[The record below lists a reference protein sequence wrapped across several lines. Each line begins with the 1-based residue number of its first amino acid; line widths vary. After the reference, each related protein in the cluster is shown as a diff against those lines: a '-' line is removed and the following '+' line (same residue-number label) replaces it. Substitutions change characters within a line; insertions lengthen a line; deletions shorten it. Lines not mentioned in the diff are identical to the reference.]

1 MWDPKREPLDQC
13 TTAEKFAK
21 YANGGSLSM
30 CQIES
35 VAFGINQCHHSDGIV
50 PAQRYKVRGVRRKC
64 LKFYELISKIRCW
77 IKEKEFGF
85 DFHS

>member
-1 MWDPKREPLDQC
+1 MFIILNMFMILNMFIILNFLNYSFWVFLMWDPKREPLDQC

-50 PAQRYKVRGVRRKC
+50 PAQRV
-64 LKFYELISKIRCW
+64 
-77 IKEKEFGF
+77 
-85 DFHS
+85 

>member
-50 PAQRYKVRGVRRKC
+50 P
-64 LKFYELISKIRCW
+64 S
-77 IKEKEFGF
+77 
-85 DFHS
+85 HS

>member
-35 VAFGINQCHHSDGIV
+35 VAFGINQCHHSDEEEN
-50 PAQRYKVRGVRRKC
+50 C
-64 LKFYELISKIRCW
+64 LVKGLKIASFCMILILLYPF
-77 IKEKEFGF
+77 KENLYTL
-85 DFHS
+85 

>member
-50 PAQRYKVRGVRRKC
+50 PAQRYKVRGVHKKC
-64 LKFYELISKIRCW
+64 IQLCLPIIKGGRSVKQQKFE
-77 IKEKEFGF
+77 
-85 DFHS
+85 